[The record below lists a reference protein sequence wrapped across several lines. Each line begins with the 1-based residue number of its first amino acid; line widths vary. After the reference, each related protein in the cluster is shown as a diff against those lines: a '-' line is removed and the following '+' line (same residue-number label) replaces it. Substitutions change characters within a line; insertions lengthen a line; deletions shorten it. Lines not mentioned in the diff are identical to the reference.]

1 MADKE
6 TGLNI
11 PVNAVANK
19 NSAKEAVNE
28 LGKNVL
34 SSLKDGYIEIPA
46 ELKVPIKGA
55 SKDLQKAQK
64 DVIKQWE
71 KTFKEGFSSS
81 AKDLD
86 ALTEAYQ
93 RFKKL
98 AGQQHKA
105 GTKQSRGISAIMGEQ
120 IQAYNMSKKDT
131 QTVKNELNKQIKKAQ
146 RRNTKRNMTSEEKK
160 LLKEEIDS
168 AITQDYKRKGYNKFS
183 KELTKGASRAKAAVP
198 GSPTNLGLRSPAMG
212 GPYVTRR
219 TLQMSELSPYGTMDD
234 VRLAKERNEIREQER
249 KSLKI
254 KIDKDYKIG
263 GKDNKIGVR
272 GSDRPQSGTEYEL
285 IKKALLTELSKIQGG
300 LIKGKPSETSQKL
313 IDQVLANLTYDEQN
327 GVDPLKSVMS
337 IHNMLQKRYDTRG
350 KIGSTDGEIKGE
362 GPNQKEANETLTKIY
377 KILGGFIEARQ
388 SIVDN
393 VLDIKSA
400 LLGKTASS
408 KGSLY
413 AQELNK
419 IQSSQQMEAMRSALE
434 PLIDN
439 TEALKIQGI
448 REIGRQSMA
457 DQAAGRTSRSA
468 LSVATDT
475 LGVARDDASTG
486 LNSENR
492 TQDLI
497 DAVKGSQNVVSV
509 LEEIR
514 DILQRISNGGTTGG
528 GSRETGKKTNEEVI
542 RNLPDLFRQFVNGKW
557 TTAGLIDKTDYT
569 KRRIQLPSQEQWDV
583 VSNKQKNTINDPVVI
598 AKIEKE
604 LEEINKGTHELQQRT
619 FLEPSD
625 ISASQKGFIGTLKK
639 VFRDFI
645 PETEVER
652 IMSANAKEQARM
664 RAERIEMYGLN
675 RGRQLTDTGDIAD
688 VKRTK
693 SLFGWIYR
701 NDEKNKE
708 LFQDVKLTPG
718 FTGENRIDTTD
729 IMKSLNKVLSGP
741 EMFKAQTGGTLRN
754 IIGSMTGYIGMPS
767 IEKSRTQ
774 AEGLNQVMANVRTE
788 VLGLIQDIQAKEATL
803 IGMQEK
809 GTARFDKEG
818 RITDDSSLSAKNT
831 FTKLEEQK
839 QVLRSALAEVAM
851 IDDIIGKTGGK
862 VSKIIKNLGFVMP
875 ELMQNNTIIQNINA
889 GLDKNGKALKFQTRL
904 AEILNYSF
912 QLMSRYIG
920 QIIKNWIWMINPLNI
935 IKQRFDDFASY
946 DPKWQRTMNVIKY
959 NLRDIIR
966 PFMEWIAQ
974 KLVNIIGFF
983 DIISMKIQEAFGYT
997 PISLFDQKNADEFKK
1012 TYESITD
1019 ISASFDELHDIG
1031 SSSSENDPD
1040 NLFGDIYKPELSQG
1054 WIDLANQ
1061 IGDLFAGLIKGDL
1074 GFGDVMKKILEIAW
1088 SGLQQLWNWFK
1099 NTEVGKW
1106 LINNW
1111 KKILGTIL
1119 SIFLAWS
1126 LLKIAGSALANALFG
1141 GLLSGAKT
1149 VFSKVG
1155 DLIANSL
1162 GWAKYG
1168 SGGGFLYAKNWVGTV
1183 IQVLAAAASALVA
1196 VVTIKLAFDVG
1207 ADEGKQTAWGEQSDA
1222 KGWVDTLAKSFGIGL
1237 VGGAAAGG
1245 LALLAGAAATA
1256 FLPITLGIAALAV
1269 AVGSVA
1275 YEVTKSNEQFKIQQG
1290 LLMDSEYYTNQLAEA
1305 NDELEL
1311 MQLRVETQQTRYNK
1325 ALDKA
1330 KELFNQLSPAI
1341 RDEYGNSLDT
1351 FIEKTDYGTTLTGN
1365 LTSAE
1370 QDLKDQLSIVKTEFE
1385 AYNDANDKLAKTKEK
1400 ILKLETLSSIAS
1412 DVEAKNYELAAA
1424 RIELAVEQGI
1434 LTVDEGS
1441 RLMQGAFENASKSER
1456 DNMLQNMEPELRAK
1470 FLAYLASTKQF
1481 QDDYMEYYRDANAEV
1496 KRLISDPSVTK
1507 AMEEAG
1513 LDNAE
1518 ALRRGLQNATVWDK
1532 FKAWWYDLIP
1542 GGKTGDDIFI
1552 EVGLKTKSLAS
1563 FAGSMVASMDVGT
1576 NYVPNDGLVYLHQGE
1591 AVIPKKYNNPYQPPT
1606 ASLEEQSYMRQMMST
1621 MRSLDNTMKQGISV
1635 NGQFVQRGS
1644 DLVAVVNRTKSQTG
1658 ADLLSNVSYAR

>member
-146 RRNTKRNMTSEEKK
+146 KRNTKRNMTSEEKK
-160 LLKEEIDS
+160 LLKEEIDN
-168 AITQDYKRKGYNKFS
+168 AVTQDYKRKGYNKFS

-263 GKDNKIGVR
+263 GKDNKIGIR

-350 KIGSTDGEIKGE
+350 KIGSTNGEIKGE

-413 AQELNK
+413 TQELNK
-419 IQSSQQMEAMRSALE
+419 IQNSQQMEAMKSALE
-434 PLIDN
+434 PLVDN

-528 GSRETGKKTNEEVI
+528 GSRGTGKKTNEEVI
-542 RNLPDLFRQFVNGKW
+542 RNLPDLFRQFVDGRW

-583 VSNKQKNTINDPVVI
+583 VSNKQKNTINDPVVV

-625 ISASQKGFIGTLKK
+625 ISASQKGFVGTLKK

-974 KLVNIIGFF
+974 KLINIIGFF

-1031 SSSSENDPD
+1031 SSSSENDPN

-1074 GFGDVMKKILEIAW
+1074 GFGDVMKKILKIAW

-1099 NTEVGKW
+1099 DTKVGQW

-1111 KKILGTIL
+1111 KKILDTIL
-1119 SIFLAWS
+1119 GIFLTWS
-1126 LLKIAGSALANALFG
+1126 LLKIAGPALANALFG

-1149 VFSKVG
+1149 VFSKLG
-1155 DLIANSL
+1155 TLLIKFIKMPNLSDIGLWGAMT
-1162 GWAKYG
+1162 GAEK
-1168 SGGGFLYAKNWVGTV
+1168 
-1183 IQVLAAAASALVA
+1183 VA
-1196 VVTIKLAFDVG
+1196 VVLK
-1207 ADEGKQTAWGEQSDA
+1207 
-1222 KGWVDTLAKSFGIGL
+1222 GL
-1237 VGGAAAGG
+1237 VGISMTVASAIMGVSTAYDSTHNEKELSETEKAFNSVKSVISDVGVG
-1245 LALLAGAAATA
+1245 LGLFIATGN
-1256 FLPITLGIAALAV
+1256 PIIAIIGVLIEQLVKTGIEFFTTKNAI
-1269 AVGSVA
+1269 GSA
-1275 YEVTKSNEQFKIQQG
+1275 K
-1290 LLMDSEYYTNQLAEA
+1290 
-1305 NDELEL
+1305 DELEEWQDACEKADEAQESYRESL
-1311 MQLRVETQQTRYNK
+1311 QQLREKEEAYGMSAEEVYNAVESGKVKYENLTAAQMDLYNSYEKVSELQETSVQASQKATEEGLDREIQKVKENQENWEECYQKIEDAYQQGDISFSQYVDSCEELNSVLDSDNQRVFQENIPEYLREAWNPSHYESSFQNLENAWGNICMYFSNHPLE
-1325 ALDKA
+1325 ALFDIV
-1330 KELFNQLSPAI
+1330 LSPI
-1341 RDEYGNSLDT
+1341 
-1351 FIEKTDYGTTLTGN
+1351 
-1365 LTSAE
+1365 
-1370 QDLKDQLSIVKTEFE
+1370 
-1385 AYNDANDKLAKTKEK
+1385 AKTIIGALAGFAVGGPLGAIIGGIGGAIWGVSSAINKSNSYVNDVSTYTVGEE
-1400 ILKLETLSSIAS
+1400 IDEDYLK
-1412 DVEAKNYELAAA
+1412 KKG
-1424 RIELAVEQGI
+1424 R
-1434 LTVDEGS
+1434 
-1441 RLMQGAFENASKSER
+1441 F
-1456 DNMLQNMEPELRAK
+1456 
-1470 FLAYLASTKQF
+1470 
-1481 QDDYMEYYRDANAEV
+1481 
-1496 KRLISDPSVTK
+1496 
-1507 AMEEAG
+1507 
-1513 LDNAE
+1513 
-1518 ALRRGLQNATVWDK
+1518 
-1532 FKAWWYDLIP
+1532 YDI
-1542 GGKTGDDIFI
+1542 
-1552 EVGLKTKSLAS
+1552 
-1563 FAGSMVASMDVGT
+1563 GT
-1576 NYVPNDGLVYLHQGE
+1576 NYVPSDGLAYLHQGE
-1591 AVIPKKYNNPYQPPT
+1591 AVIPKKYNQPYQPST
-1606 ASLEEQSYMRQMMST
+1606 MSLEEQAYMKQMMST

-1635 NGQFVQRGS
+1635 NGQFVQRGN
-1644 DLVAVVNRTKSQTG
+1644 DLVATIEKVNNKQRNNI
-1658 ADLLSNVSYAR
+1658 LSNRVYAR

>member
-183 KELTKGASRAKAAVP
+183 KELTKGASRAKAAIP

-285 IKKALLTELSKIQGG
+285 IKKALLTELSQIQGG

-413 AQELNK
+413 TQELNK
-419 IQSSQQMEAMRSALE
+419 IQNSQQMEAMRSALE

-528 GSRETGKKTNEEVI
+528 GSRGTGKKTNEEVI